1 MLSQIPNNSWGIT
14 SFKTCVYGQVD
25 GATLSKNHDFKK
37 LKFSVDFSTL
47 HTNIFKYQ
55 FGLAALD
62 ELIAINDGT
71 KRGI

>member
-1 MLSQIPNNSWGIT
+1 MLSQIPNKIRGIT
-14 SFKTCVYGQVD
+14 FLKTCVYGWVG
-25 GATLSKNHDFKK
+25 GATLSKNHELLK
-37 LKFSVDFSTL
+37 LKFSVEFSTL